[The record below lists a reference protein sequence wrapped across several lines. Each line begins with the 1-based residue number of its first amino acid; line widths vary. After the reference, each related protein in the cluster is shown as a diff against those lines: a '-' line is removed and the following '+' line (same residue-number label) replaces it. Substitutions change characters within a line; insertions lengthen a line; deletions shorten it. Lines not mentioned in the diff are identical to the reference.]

1 MKTRTIFIDIIGKPP
16 YDGFVNVLL
25 YRVLKGEACHLKK
38 VKKVLSILTATALV
52 ATLAAC
58 GGTSDKDSGA
68 ASGGDKLKKI
78 TLFQSK
84 VEITEP
90 LEALVK
96 TYKEET
102 GNEVE
107 VWGAAGDAYSQQ
119 LVAKL
124 SSNQGPTIFSV
135 APGPESEK
143 LKSYFS
149 DLSGEEYVKNIA
161 PDMELKVEDKTVG
174 VPYGVEGFGLVYNK
188 DMVDPANMKD
198 LDSFTKTLEQLKADG
213 KNGLSLSQEA
223 YFLIGHIIN
232 TPFALQSD
240 PLAFIE
246 QLNKGEVK
254 MADTKEFQ
262 EWAKFM
268 DVIKANSKNPLEVKY
283 DSQMGDFATEKTA
296 MVHQGNWSYS
306 MLADFGDF
314 GSKVGMM
321 PFPLAGNDKIAVG
334 VASYWVVNNQA
345 DAEEVKAANAFLNWL
360 FTSDSGKKAI
370 VDDFKF
376 IPALTN
382 IEAGDLDPLS
392 QAVHEATT
400 KGETITWALNYFPS
414 GIITNDLAPATQEY
428 FMNPGMTGEQFLQ
441 KLDEVWAKASK

>member
-1 MKTRTIFIDIIGKPP
+1 MKT
-16 YDGFVNVLL
+16 
-25 YRVLKGEACHLKK
+25 
-38 VKKVLSILTATALV
+38 VKKVLSVLTATALV
-52 ATLAAC
+52 AALAAC
-58 GGTSDKDSGA
+58 GGTSGTDDNNAGA

-124 SSNQGPTIFSV
+124 GSNQGPTIFSV

-143 LKSYFS
+143 LKSYFT

-161 PDMELKVEDKTVG
+161 PDMELKVDDKTVG
-174 VPYGVEGFGLVYNK
+174 IPYGVEGFGLVYNK
-188 DMVDPANMKD
+188 DLVDPANVKD
-198 LDSFTKTLEQLKADG
+198 LDSFTKLLEQMKAEG

-223 YFLIGHIIN
+223 YFLIAHILN

-240 PLAFIE
+240 PLAFID

-268 DVIKANSKNPLEVKY
+268 DAIKANAKNPMEVKY
-283 DSQMGDFATEKTA
+283 DSQMGDFATGKTA

-306 MLADFGDF
+306 MLADFGDMDT
-314 GSKVGMM
+314 KIGMM
-321 PFPLAGNDKIAVG
+321 PFPLAGNDKLAVG

-345 DAEEVKAANAFLNWL
+345 DADEVKAANAFLNWL
-360 FTSDSGKKAI
+360 FTSDTGKKAI

-382 IEAGDLDPLS
+382 IEAGNLDPLS
-392 QAVHEATT
+392 QAVHEATNS
-400 KGETITWALNYFPS
+400 GQTIPWALNYFPS
-414 GIITNDLAPATQEY
+414 GIITNDLAPAAQEF
-428 FMNPGMTGEQFLQ
+428 FMNKDMTGEQFLQ